1 MVDRLLGR
9 PRDREV
15 APTPAPPP
23 PVDPRDAVWAR
34 VQLAR
39 NPRRPHTLELVSQIT
54 DSFVELHGDRL
65 FGDDGAIV
73 GGPARIDGRRVM
85 IVGHQKGAD
94 TDENI
99 RRNFGMGKPEG
110 FRKAIRLFELADRLG
125 LPVVTFVDT
134 PGAYPGAEAEER
146 GIADAIACSI
156 GAMCRLRVPDRHAD
170 HRRRRLGRRA
180 GDRRRGRG
188 GRPGERRL
196 LGDQPGRVRFHPL
209 AHERQGAGRRA
220 RDADERRRTRPSW
233 A

>member
-1 MVDRLLGR
+1 MTGCWAARR
-9 PRDREV
+9 SAR
-15 APTPAPPP
+15 PAPALATPP
-23 PVDPRDAVWAR
+23 PDDPRDAVWAR

-39 NPRRPHTLELVSQIT
+39 NARRPHTLELVAGIA
-54 DSFVELHGDRL
+54 DRFVELHGDRL

-110 FRKAIRLFELADRLG
+110 FRKAIRLFELADRFG

-146 GIADAIACSI
+146 GVADAIA
-156 GAMCRLRVPDRHAD
+156 RVDQGHVPPPGPDRHRD
-170 HRRRRLGRRA
+170 HRRGRLGRGAR
-180 GDRRRGRG
+180 DRRRR
-188 GRPGERRL
+188 RRDRARERRL
-196 LGDQPGRVRFHPL
+196 LGDQPGGLRLDPV
-209 AHERQGAGRRA
+209 AHLREGGGRGAGDADDRGRPARA
-220 RDADERRRTRPSW
+220 RA
-233 A
+233 